1 MAQKLHKATEV
12 CQVARIQPYVL
23 RSWEKEFPR
32 IGLKKSEDGPRLYRQ
47 ADIQQV
53 LRIKE
58 LVFSEGLTLAG
69 ARRRLEGES
78 EESPLMSVPAATE
91 VTHPRGQ
98 DVPAEVTEVRE
109 GLRSLLEML
118 EVGTGKTTKTSRPKS
133 SSKQSAKQ
141 SSARSSGKKSPRTAK
156 RTSTKTKAVKRKRR
170 TSRR

>member
-1 MAQKLHKATEV
+1 MEV
-12 CQVARIQPYVL
+12 CQVAQIQPYVL

-32 IGLKKSEDGPRLYRQ
+32 IGLKKSEDGSRLYRQ

-91 VTHPRGQ
+91 VTHTRGQ
-98 DVPAEVTEVRE
+98 NVPAEVTEVRE

-118 EVGTGKTTKTSRPKS
+118 EVGNGKTTKASRPKS
-133 SSKQSAKQ
+133 SSKQSVKR
-141 SSARSSGKKSPRTAK
+141 SSARSSGKPPRRTAK
-156 RTSTKTKAVKRKRR
+156 RTSTKTKTVKRKRR

>member
-12 CQVARIQPYVL
+12 CQVAQIQPYVL
-23 RSWEKEFPR
+23 RSWEKEFPW

-91 VTHPRGQ
+91 VTHTRGQ

>member
-12 CQVARIQPYVL
+12 CQVAQIQPYVL
-23 RSWEKEFPR
+23 RSWEKEFPW
-32 IGLKKSEDGPRLYRQ
+32 IGLKKSEGGPRLYRQ

-78 EESPLMSVPAATE
+78 EESPLMSVSAATE
-91 VTHPRGQ
+91 VTHTRGQ
-98 DVPAEVTEVRE
+98 TEVTEVRE
-109 GLRSLLEML
+109 GLRSLLKML
-118 EVGTGKTTKTSRPKS
+118 EVGNGKTTKTSRPKS

>member
-1 MAQKLHKATEV
+1 MEV
-12 CQVARIQPYVL
+12 CQVAQIQPYVL
-23 RSWEKEFPR
+23 RSWEKEFPG
-32 IGLKKSEDGPRLYRQ
+32 IGLKKSEGGPRLYRQ

-78 EESPLMSVPAATE
+78 EESRLMSVPAATE

-98 DVPAEVTEVRE
+98 GVPAEVTEVRE

-118 EVGTGKTTKTSRPKS
+118 EVGNGKTTKASRPKS
-133 SSKQSAKQ
+133 SSKQSVKR